1 MARRWTLGR
10 REKVTLSPLRPLT
23 DDQALTAA
31 ATLVEQSKTLYIQ
44 RESWQQEA
52 WAYYHSMGEYRYA
65 IDWASSANSRVRLR
79 AGRMDPGADEP
90 EIIDS
95 GPVADIV
102 EGIGGG
108 PGGQAQLMSRFTTL
122 LQVPGDSYGFATGT
136 GNLST
141 WEVYS
146 ASIVKKQGN
155 GLQVQSGPSEWR
167 TVDFANTVP
176 VRVYNADAER
186 PWLATSPS
194 QSIIGVLGEIDLYNR
209 HIITTLTSRLASNGL
224 LILPQE
230 MSFVGTAT
238 SAQAPNALVPQLIE
252 VAGQAIK
259 NPGSAAAAI
268 PIPLEVPAQF
278 ADVIRHLSFAS
289 EVSDKILEARD
300 KALTRLARSL
310 NVPAEILTGVG
321 SVNHW
326 GAWQIEDSAIKIHLS
341 PIIETIC
348 NGLTVGYL
356 EPALSAARITPDD
369 SRSRYVVWYDVSE
382 LEQKPDRGERAV
394 QLHDRV
400 AITDAAL
407 REAGGFDEGAA
418 PTPEEI
424 KQQILTRLAYNGQQ
438 ITDAMTALTGTP
450 VSSPDPA
457 TPTGGSVN
465 PPDASEGGDTGRA
478 PAVPDTIADTPDGD
492 GGSL

>member
-1 MARRWTLGR
+1 LGR
-10 REKVTLSPLRPLT
+10 RERIDVPPTVSET
-23 DDQALTAA
+23 LTAA
-31 ATLVEQSKTLYIQ
+31 ATLIENARTLYIQ
-44 RESWQQEA
+44 RDAWQAEA
-52 WAYYHSMGEYRYA
+52 WAYYHTQGEYRYA
-65 IDWASSANSRVRLR
+65 VDWCASANSRVRLR
-79 AGRMDPGADEP
+79 AARMDPGADEP

-102 EGIGGG
+102 NGIGGG

-122 LQVPGDSYGFATGT
+122 LQVPGDSYGLVSGT
-136 GNLST
+136 SDASR
-141 WEVYS
+141 WEVYA
-146 ASIVKKQGN
+146 ASIIKKSGTS
-155 GLQVQSGPSEWR
+155 LQVQTGQSEWE
-167 TVDFANTVP
+167 TVPPDKVP
-176 VRVYNADAER
+176 VRVFNPDAQF

-194 QSIIGVLGEIDLYNR
+194 QSVIGVLGEIDLYNR

-230 MSFVGTAT
+230 MSFAGAAT

-252 VAGQAIK
+252 VASQAIK

-289 EVSDKILEARD
+289 EVSDKILDARD

-310 NVPAEILTGVG
+310 NVPAEILTGIG
-321 SVNHW
+321 GVNHW

-348 NGLTVGYL
+348 DGMTVGYL
-356 EPALSAARITPDD
+356 EPALKAARILPED

-382 LEQKPDRGERAV
+382 LQQKPDLGERAV

-400 AITDAAL
+400 AITDEAL
-407 REAGGFDEGAA
+407 RAATGMDEGAK
-418 PTPEEI
+418 PTPEQAR
-424 KQQILTRLAYNGQQ
+424 QQILTRLAYNGQA
-438 ITDAMTALTGTP
+438 ITDALTALTGTP
-450 VSSPDPA
+450 ASVPSTTA
-457 TPTGGSVN
+457 PTGERAN
-465 PPDASEGGDTGRA
+465 PPGTDEGADAGGT
-478 PAVPDTIADTPDGD
+478 PVIPDTIADMPQPTESGT
-492 GGSL
+492 